1 MIENLYK
8 DVSNPDLLKTCN
20 TIVRLFD
27 RSLNKMDLNDSITR
41 VMDPKELIQNY
52 QIKKSEKLFKELN
65 LELKSWM
72 IFLQGPEREQIIH
85 ADGNSEIRENLS
97 NWALNIPLENCENS
111 IMKWYGGKH
120 LLRLI
125 KSKTDDVN
133 YLKIEW
139 KEDPYIIVTKNIT
152 DPTIVNIKVPHR
164 VKNFLNK
171 TRKILS
177 VRFKTDESLMAI

>member
-8 DVSNPDLLKTCN
+8 DVSDPNLLKVCG
-20 TIVRLFD
+20 TIVNFFD
-27 RSLNKMDLNDSITR
+27 KSLNKMDLDNSITR
-41 VMDPKELIQNY
+41 VMNPKELIDDY
-52 QIKKSEKLFKELN
+52 HIKKSKKLFKECN

-85 ADGNSEIRENLS
+85 ADGDSEIREGLS

-111 IMKWYGGKH
+111 VMKWYGGKH
-120 LLRLI
+120 LLKSI

-139 KEDPYIIVTKNIT
+139 KEDPYIIGIKNIT
-152 DPTIVNIKVPHR
+152 EPTIVNIEIPHR

-177 VRFKTDESLMAI
+177 VRFKTDESLITI

>member
-8 DVSNPDLLKTCN
+8 DVSNPNLLKACD
-20 TIVRLFD
+20 TIVKFFNK
-27 RSLNKMDLNDSITR
+27 SLSKMDLDDSITR
-41 VMDPKELIQNY
+41 VMNPKELIEDHH
-52 QIKKSEKLFKELN
+52 IEKSEKLFKECN

-72 IFLQGPEREQIIH
+72 IFLQGPRREQIIH
-85 ADGNSEIRENLS
+85 ADGNSETREGLS

-120 LLRLI
+120 LLKLVE
-125 KSKTDDVN
+125 SKVDKRN
-133 YLKIEW
+133 YLEIDW
-139 KEDPYIIVTKNIT
+139 KEDPYIIRTKHIT
-152 DPTIVNIKVPHR
+152 NPTIVNIEVPHR

-177 VRFKTDESLMAI
+177 VRFKTDESLLKI